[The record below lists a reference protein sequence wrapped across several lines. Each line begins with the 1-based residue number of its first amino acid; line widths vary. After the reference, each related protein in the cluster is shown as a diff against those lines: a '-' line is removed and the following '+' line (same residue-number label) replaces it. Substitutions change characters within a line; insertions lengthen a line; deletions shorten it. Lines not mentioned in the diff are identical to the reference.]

1 MLVGPDFSRL
11 LPAAILMGAGY
22 LLAVDTIA
30 RTIAAVEVPLGM
42 LTALVGTP
50 FFVWLLA
57 GTRRGWT

>member
-1 MLVGPDFSRL
+1 
-11 LPAAILMGAGY
+11 
-22 LLAVDTIA
+22 VDTIA